1 MGQTRT
7 EFDFLCGHFNIDEG
21 SYLVYFEKVERVALK
36 DAQSILRWTV
46 ELVLSGLLGDALWS

>member
-1 MGQTRT
+1 M
-7 EFDFLCGHFNIDEG
+7 
-21 SYLVYFEKVERVALK
+21 YFEKVERVALK